1 MKKPLLLFVYMMLAV
16 TISTAAPKQMRQR
29 LTFDQGW
36 QFRLCKNLQEV
47 KAVLDSLG
55 VKDAPFDSHKGERKV
70 NKVTDDTEPEQAQ
83 VTAGE
88 VTASTMR
95 GTTSG
100 GGFHSV
106 NVPHDWSIFLHFD
119 PQMGGSAG
127 YLAGG
132 QGVYVKLFRL
142 PPSVAAKERVA
153 ITFDGVYHRA
163 TVWLN
168 GHRLG
173 HHMYGYTGFT
183 FDLTPYINKKG
194 DNRLVVHVNREEQ
207 SRWYT
212 GSGIYRHVWI
222 EATAATRVKTNGIY
236 VVAKTDG
243 TVVVKTETE
252 GDQGAKVSHAI
263 LAPDGKQVAASASEN
278 LKVGNP
284 QLWSC
289 DHPAMYRLVT
299 RVRDSRGRLTD
310 EVVTPFGF
318 RSIRFDANTGF
329 WLNGENMKLR
339 GMCLHQD
346 AGSLG
351 VGVPDEV
358 WLRRLKAMKEIGCN
372 AIRCSHNPPSPEF
385 ITICD
390 TLGLLVLDEAFDKWK
405 SGYYEPFYDD
415 NAHKDIT
422 DMVVR
427 DRNHPSVIVWS
438 IGNEVSEAWRTDDEG
453 VERARELNAIVKA
466 LDPTRPTMLACQ
478 QGFQDKIADVADL
491 VGYNYLEP
499 RMVADHRRFPERKMF
514 VSEAFV

>member
-1 MKKPLLLFVYMMLAV
+1 MRKPIILIVYMLIAATV
-16 TISTAAPKQMRQR
+16 CQAAPKQLRQR

-36 QFRLCKNLQEV
+36 QFRLCKNHQEV

-55 VKDAPFDSHKGERKV
+55 VKNVSFGTEGEKAA
-70 NKVTDDTEPEQAQ
+70 NTKVTDDTEPEQAQ
-83 VTAGE
+83 VTAAE
-88 VTASTMR
+88 VTASTMK
-95 GTTSG
+95 GNASG
-100 GGFHSV
+100 GGFQSV
-106 NVPHDWSIFLHFD
+106 CVPHDWSSFLPFD

-132 QGVYVKLFRL
+132 QGVYVKDFKL
-142 PPSVAAKERVA
+142 PSSVADKERIDIA
-153 ITFDGVYHRA
+153 FDGVYHRA

-173 HHMYGYTGFT
+173 HHMYGYTGFS
-183 FDLTPYINKKG
+183 FNITPYLFIKG
-194 DNRLVVHVNREEQ
+194 NNRLVVHVDREEQ

-222 EATAATRVKTNGIY
+222 EATAATRVKENGVF

-243 TVVVKTETE
+243 TIIVKTELE
-252 GDQGAKVSHAI
+252 GDKEAKVTHAVFG
-263 LAPDGKQVAASASEN
+263 PDGKQIASSASEE
-278 LKVGNP
+278 LKINNP

-289 DHPAMYRLVT
+289 DTPVMYRLVT
-299 RVRDSRGRLTD
+299 KVKNSRGRLTD
-310 EVVTPFGF
+310 EVTTPFGF

-329 WLNGENMKLR
+329 WLNEKNLKLK

-385 ITICD
+385 LTICD
-390 TLGLLVLDEAFDKWK
+390 TLGLLVLNEAFDKWK

-415 NAHKDIT
+415 NAHKDIA
-422 DMVVR
+422 DMVLR

-438 IGNEVSEAWRTDDEG
+438 IGNEVSEAWKTDNEG
-453 VERARELNAIVKA
+453 V
-466 LDPTRPTMLACQ
+466 
-478 QGFQDKIADVADL
+478 
-491 VGYNYLEP
+491 
-499 RMVADHRRFPERKMF
+499 
-514 VSEAFV
+514 